1 MTGEEFYAARRALG
15 EMWGLGRPLHAAEM
29 GRLLGLKAQRDPGE
43 QVLKWERTEPTG
55 PASIAVE
62 MMLATGRR
70 PSTFDTAVRGAATK
84 NAPPAGPAGR

>member
-1 MTGEEFYAARRALG
+1 MTGDEFRDARRSLG
-15 EMWGLGRPLHAAEM
+15 ERWGLGRPLHAAEM

-62 MMLATGRR
+62 LMLATGRK
-70 PSTFDTAVRGAATK
+70 PSTYATAII
-84 NAPPAGPAGR
+84 GP